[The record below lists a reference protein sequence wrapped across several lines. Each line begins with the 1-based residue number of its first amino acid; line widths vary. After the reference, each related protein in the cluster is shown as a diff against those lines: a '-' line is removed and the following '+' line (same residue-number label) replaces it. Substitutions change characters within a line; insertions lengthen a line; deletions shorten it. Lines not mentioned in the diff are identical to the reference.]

1 MFAQVRAYCPAAT
14 SHSWLKFWPGEKGVT
29 GKDNA
34 GSLLEGEQEWN
45 VGAQVLIPIQV
56 S

>member
-34 GSLLEGEQEWN
+34 GPLLEGE
-45 VGAQVLIPIQV
+45 
-56 S
+56 